1 MRQENSIWNNVP
13 NGWCIC
19 GGMIIPSP
27 NHRKFVKL

>member
-1 MRQENSIWNNVP
+1 MRQENSIWDNVP

-27 NHRKFVKL
+27 NNRKFVKL